1 MKYITEAKKAVL
13 ALERDLQEFLTNAV
27 REGAYDDVAE
37 IAVLAGSLRE
47 MMARLSIAPTKV
59 NIESLEVLPPPA
71 KVRPRGITRA
81 IAESNRGAGSQY
93 PKFLRDG
100 DRLIKLGWSKKDKR
114 EYEHKASVDVCK
126 AVCFHLADAAEGQVF
141 RMEDFF
147 PITSADGQEIPT
159 YQSYLVLAWLRSLSL
174 IERTAK
180 DGYRW
185 TADPFDEAA
194 FAKAWSK
201 THTRGDLQG
210 NTRNE

>member
-1 MKYITEAKKAVL
+1 MKYITDAKKAVL

-37 IAVLAGSLRE
+37 IAVLASSLRE
-47 MMARLSIAPTKV
+47 MMAKLSIAPTMV
-59 NIESLEVLPPPA
+59 NIESFEVLPPPP
-71 KVRPRGITRA
+71 KVRPRVVTR
-81 IAESNRGAGSQY
+81 EVVPTQRGAGNQY

-100 DRLIKLGWSKKDKR
+100 DRLIKLGWSKKDRR
-114 EYEHKASVDVCK
+114 EYEHKAPADVCK
-126 AVCFHLADAAEGQVF
+126 AICFRLADAVEGQVF

-147 PITSADGQEIPT
+147 PIANADGQEIPT

-185 TADPFDEAA
+185 TTSSFDEAA
-194 FAKAWSK
+194 FAEAWNK
-201 THTRGDLQG
+201 TSTRD
-210 NTRNE
+210 